1 MSIFASLRRW
11 VSGSLYRAP
20 LLLGA
25 TYLICGAALRVLLWW
40 RFGIE
45 AGVELASLPGILGRG
60 LVNDLVQSV
69 YLLTPFTLLL
79 LFVPRRWQAGL
90 VGRVVAG
97 ILLFAFGF
105 GMLFLYACEF
115 FFFDEF
121 DARFNLV
128 AVDYLMYPT
137 EVAIN
142 IWDSYPVSGVVA
154 AMAGLTVAL
163 VVVIMRRLGRADLEP
178 LRFRERSVA
187 LGLHVAAVTLAAGLW
202 STGTLATAD
211 NRVANELAINGVSSF
226 FEALRTNKL
235 DYEAHYRTGDPRRML
250 NLVRADLAE
259 TGGEFTSDDG
269 VTRRFA
275 GEREGFGRLN
285 VVMLV
290 EESFGAEFVGA
301 YGDSR
306 GLTPA
311 FDALSRE
318 GLLFEQVYASGTRT
332 VRGLEAITTS
342 FPPIPSESIIKRP
355 GSEGIANLG
364 AVLADQGYRP
374 LFFYGGYGYFDNM
387 NHFFGANG
395 FETIDRS
402 TMPEPR
408 FATIWGMADEE
419 LFANVVA
426 RLDEATAGSQ
436 PILALVMSTSNHKP
450 FEFPEGIPGVVP
462 HGGGRLA
469 GIRYADYAIGRF
481 FEMART
487 RDWYANT
494 LFVVI
499 ADHGARVYGAA
510 DIPVATYRI
519 PMLMIAPG
527 HLQPGRVST
536 LTSQLDVSPT
546 VLGLLGLPYQ
556 APFFGRD
563 VLHYPD
569 GHRSVF
575 FNHNHDVGLMQDGE
589 LAVLGLRQQA
599 VTEYV
604 NLATGEMRSAA
615 DNAALEDLATAYY
628 QTAYRLFE
636 QHEFR

>member
-1 MSIFASLRRW
+1 
-11 VSGSLYRAP
+11 
-20 LLLGA
+20 
-25 TYLICGAALRVLLWW
+25 
-40 RFGIE
+40 
-45 AGVELASLPGILGRG
+45 
-60 LVNDLVQSV
+60 
-69 YLLTPFTLLL
+69 
-79 LFVPRRWQAGL
+79 
-90 VGRVVAG
+90 
-97 ILLFAFGF
+97 
-105 GMLFLYACEF
+105 MLFLYACEY

-163 VVVIMRRLGRADLEP
+163 VLVIMRRLRRADLEP
-178 LRFRERSVA
+178 LRFRERSLA
-187 LGLHVAAVTLAAGLW
+187 LGLHIAAVALAAGLW
-202 STGTLATAD
+202 STGTLATAH

-235 DYEAHYRTGDPRRML
+235 DFEAHYRTGDPRRML
-250 NLVRADLAE
+250 KLVRADLAE
-259 TGGEFTSDDG
+259 TGGEFTSDAG
-269 VTRRFA
+269 VTRRFP
-275 GEREGFGRLN
+275 GERTGLGRLN

-355 GSEGIANLG
+355 GSEGVANIG
-364 AVLADQGYRP
+364 AVLAAQGYRP

-402 TMPEPR
+402 TMPEPS

-419 LFANVVA
+419 LLANVVA
-426 RLDEATAGSQ
+426 RLDEATAGEQ
-436 PILALVMSTSNHKP
+436 PVLALVMSTSNHKP
-450 FEFPEGIPGVVP
+450 FEFPEGIPGVASR
-462 HGGGRLA
+462 GGGRLA
-469 GIRYADYAIGRF
+469 GIRYADYALGRF

-487 RDWYANT
+487 RAWFRDT

-519 PMLMIAPG
+519 PLLMIAPG
-527 HLQPGRVST
+527 HLEPRRVAT
-536 LTSQLDVSPT
+536 LTSQLDVAPT
-546 VLGLLGLPYQ
+546 VLGLLGLPYE

-563 VLHYPD
+563 VLQYPD
-569 GHRSVF
+569 SHRAVF
-575 FNHNHDVGLMQDGE
+575 FNHNHDVGLMQDDE
-589 LAVLGLRQQA
+589 LAILGLRRQA
-599 VTEYV
+599 VTEHV
-604 NLATGEMRSAA
+604 DLATGEIRSAA
-615 DNAALEDLATAYY
+615 ENRALEDLATAYY

-636 QHEFR
+636 QHEFQ